1 MGYWLS
7 SGNAGMES
15 IRSFEDLECWK
26 ACRQLRIFV
35 ARMVLPLLPKNEQ
48 YEMVPQL
55 RKASRS
61 TTANIAEGYGRFHF
75 RDNYKFCSNARG
87 LLFEVLDHLITANDE
102 GYVSDE
108 LLIEGRQVF
117 ENAKRLLDGY
127 MNYLQRAGTSS
138 SIREDELMYGNNSA
152 GEFPAVES
160 PDCLLT
166 RNS

>member
-7 SGNAGMES
+7 SGNTEMES

-35 ARMVLPLLPKNEQ
+35 AKAVLPLLPKNEQ
-48 YEMVPQL
+48 FEMVPQL

-87 LLFEVLDHLITANDE
+87 SLFEVLDHLIAANDE
-102 GYVSDE
+102 GYLPDE
-108 LLIEGRQVF
+108 LLIEGRRMF
-117 ENAKRLLDGY
+117 ENAKRLLNGY
-127 MNYLQRAGTSS
+127 MNYLQRAGTCS
-138 SIREDELMYGNNSA
+138 SIGEDELMYGINSA
-152 GEFPAVES
+152 DEFPGLEAS
-160 PDCLLT
+160 DRLLT
-166 RNS
+166 HNS